1 MFVKG
6 GVSYIQLAQLD
17 NVAAVDFGFMSCNS
31 EVGCRIRPALRFSCV
46 TVCRRDRQRPPRH

>member
-31 EVGCRIRPALRFSCV
+31 EVGAAS
-46 TVCRRDRQRPPRH
+46 DRHV

>member
-31 EVGCRIRPALRFSCV
+31 EVRSAARLTRQPQTSLSLF
-46 TVCRRDRQRPPRH
+46 RRRV